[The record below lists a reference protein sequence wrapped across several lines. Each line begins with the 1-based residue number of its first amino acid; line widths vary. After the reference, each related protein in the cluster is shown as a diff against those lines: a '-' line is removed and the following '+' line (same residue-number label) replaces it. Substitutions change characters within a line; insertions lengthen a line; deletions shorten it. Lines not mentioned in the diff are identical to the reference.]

1 MRLYT
6 ASEMRAL
13 EAEADAQGLP
23 YAEMMENAGRG
34 VAEVVLGRLE
44 DPSGHKVVVLAG
56 AGNNGGDGLVAAHY
70 LANAGLAVTVYLTR
84 PADEADPKVKRLRA
98 HMLLIADAV
107 NDQRGRVLNNLL
119 QSSTVIVDALVGTG
133 ARLPL
138 GGVPAEILHA
148 LTRVLDQRHT
158 RPVVVAVDCPSG
170 LDCDTGS
177 VDPAAVPAD
186 LTVTFAGP
194 KRGHLAFPGAEV
206 VGDLVTV
213 DIGIPPA
220 LAGQRGIALITPD
233 WVAAHRPA
241 RPRDSH
247 KGTYGTVTVLGGCLA
262 YPGAPLLAA
271 RASYRVGAGLV
282 RLAVPR
288 TIWGALVPGLAEAIW
303 CPLTDEVGAIA
314 AEATADLGPVLP
326 DTDALVLGPGLGRAA
341 ATVRFVAR
349 LLDQPEAAARSLGF
363 GRGAP
368 AVPDAVPLPRR
379 VVVDADGLRALADLD
394 AWPARLPAESV
405 LTPHPGEFAALTG
418 LTTQAVQAARIERA
432 SQAAKDWGH
441 VVVLKGAYTVIAA
454 PDGRVALLPF
464 ATSALAKAG
473 TGDVLSGAIGGL
485 LAQGLAP
492 FEAACVGGGLHGAA
506 AERLAARVGEA
517 GLLASEIAEAL
528 TRLDL

>member
-13 EAEADAQGLP
+13 EAEAAAQGLP

-44 DPSGHKVVVLAG
+44 DLSGHKVVVLAG
-56 AGNNGGDGLVAAHY
+56 AGNNGGDGLVTAHY

-84 PADEADPKVKRLRA
+84 PADETDPKVQRLRA
-98 HMLLIADAV
+98 HSLLIADAV
-107 NDQRGRVLNNLL
+107 NDQHGRVLNNLL
-119 QSSTVIVDALVGTG
+119 QSGTLIIDALVGTG

-148 LTRVLDQRHT
+148 LQRALNRRQP
-158 RPVVVAVDCPSG
+158 RPLVIAVDCPSG

-194 KRGHLAFPGAEV
+194 KRGHFAFPGAEV

-262 YPGAPLLAA
+262 YPSAPLLAA

-288 TIWGALVPGLAEAIW
+288 TIWSALVPGLAEAIW
-303 CPLTDEVGAIA
+303 CPLADEAGAIA
-314 AEATADLGPVLP
+314 AEATADLGQALP
-326 DTDALVLGPGLGRAA
+326 DTDVLVLGPGLGRAA

-349 LLDQPEAAARSLGF
+349 LLGESAARSLGF
-363 GRGAP
+363 GRGAS

-394 AWPARLPAESV
+394 DWPARLPAESV

-418 LTTQAVQAARIERA
+418 LTTQTVQAARIERA

-441 VVVLKGAYTVIAA
+441 VVVLKGAFTVIAA
-454 PDGRVALLPF
+454 PDGRLALLPF

-473 TGDVLSGAIGGL
+473 TGDVLAGAIGGL

-506 AERLAARVGEA
+506 AERLAARAGEA

-528 TRLDL
+528 MGRDL